1 MGRSI
6 DYLSNALRV
15 AYVDYDSEYEDENGE
30 IVVDE
35 FAFDDL
41 YGEINCRLKA
51 KFKSLDRVNEWDR
64 RETRIFLENKLVQ
77 FGISEYCGLVS
88 ISVRVNER
96 YSEYNGLAEK
106 FVDKNWD
113 SVIAIL
119 KDYSDVYAKD
129 GTFSNG
135 ESVYSKI

>member
-1 MGRSI
+1 MGRSV

-15 AYVDYDSEYEDENGE
+15 AYVDYDSEDEYG
-30 IVVDE
+30 
-35 FAFDDL
+35 FDDL
-41 YGEINCRLKA
+41 FDNIECTLRSN
-51 KFKSLDRVNEWDR
+51 FKSLDRVKEWDG

-96 YSEYNGLAEK
+96 YSEYSGLAEK

-119 KDYSDVYAKD
+119 KDYSDVYAKA